1 MIFLVSFLI
10 ILLLVAS
17 YVIYNLHT
25 KYLRLESVA
34 IENHDFILAI
44 RKRVMSQRS
53 YLKQIDRIGSFEADD
68 EVGFFFKE
76 LKKII
81 NDISLYVEDDVED
94 EYVDGKTNIVSKLT
108 RM

>member
-10 ILLLVAS
+10 VLLLVAS
-17 YVIYNLHT
+17 YVIYNMYA
-25 KYLRLESVA
+25 KYSRLESVA
-34 IENHDFILAI
+34 IENQEFILAI

-53 YLKQIDRIGSFEADD
+53 YLKQIDRAGSFESDD

-81 NDISLYVEDDVED
+81 NDISLYLEDEVED
-94 EYVDGKTNIVSKLT
+94 EDEDQKNNIVSKLT